1 MQQFDDNKGERRLI
15 NIANMKEEEVKD
27 FYNQYYQYTKEQ
39 KKDYEQKLAKQI
51 RKLQTKKPSKWILAV
66 HSKEGKLVGKIE
78 VKPLEETQIASFQI
92 QIPNENWVRK
102 YGLEAIDQFL
112 KICKENK
119 YFQEIRI
126 MPEPITEQYKNM
138 HNMKNYIVQVA

>member
-112 KICKENK
+112 A
-119 YFQEIRI
+119 F
-126 MPEPITEQYKNM
+126 P
-138 HNMKNYIVQVA
+138 